1 MNAHLENA
9 LAAVASA
16 AMIAAPFVLWLMG
29 VPK

>member
-16 AMIAAPFVLWLMG
+16 AMIAAPVALWLLG
-29 VPK
+29 VGG